1 MKQYGA
7 EMTAFVLAHEYAH
20 IDLGHR
26 RPRAGITGDALQ
38 RLLQGWELDADCSA
52 AVRLSRE
59 RPAALHA
66 AISLF
71 RAMGSDRVDLEHPVG
86 TARATRLIA
95 CGLTQNGDQSPSGRG
110 PRSTAVETAF
120 K

>member
-1 MKQYGA
+1 
-7 EMTAFVLAHEYAH
+7 MTAFVLAHEYAH
-20 IDLGHR
+20 IELGHR
-26 RPRAGITGDALQ
+26 RPRGGITRVALE

-59 RPAALHA
+59 RPSALYA

-71 RAMGSDRVDLEHPVG
+71 RAMGSDRVDLEHPEG
-86 TARATRLIA
+86 TARATRLIF
-95 CGLTQNGDQSPSGRG
+95 CGMTQNGDQSPSGRG